1 MSKITDEKRAQRA
14 ARVIA
19 SDLSL
24 YHEDEVV
31 AGIVN
36 DDLFERLSDEI
47 EKGREHYETRVCA
60 ELVEGQNYFEV
71 ALVDVLVQNKGHIK
85 SEIW

>member
-1 MSKITDEKRAQRA
+1 MSKITDKGRAQRA

-24 YHEDEVV
+24 YHEDDVV
-31 AGIVN
+31 AGIVQ
-36 DDLFERLSDEI
+36 DDLFERLADEI
-47 EKGREHYETRVCA
+47 DKGREHYRSRVAA
-60 ELVEGQNYFEV
+60 ELVDNENYYEI
-71 ALVDVLVQNKGHIK
+71 ALVDVLIQNKGHIK

>member
-1 MSKITDEKRAQRA
+1 MSRITDRGRARRA

-24 YHEDEVV
+24 YHEDDVV
-31 AGIVN
+31 TGLVE
-36 DDLFERLSDEI
+36 DDLFERLADEI
-47 EKGREHYETRVCA
+47 EKGREHYESRVA
-60 ELVEGQNYFEV
+60 AKIVEKENLYDL
-71 ALVDVLVQNKGHIK
+71 ALVDVLIQNKGHIK

>member
-1 MSKITDEKRAQRA
+1 MSKITDDKRAQRA

-24 YHEDEVV
+24 YHEDDVV

-36 DDLFERLSDEI
+36 DDLFERLADEI
-47 EKGREHYETRVCA
+47 EKGREHYESRVSA
-60 ELVEGQNYFEV
+60 ELVEGHNFYEL
-71 ALVDVLVQNKGHIK
+71 ALVDVLIQNKGHIK

>member
-1 MSKITDEKRAQRA
+1 MSKITDDKRAQRA

-36 DDLFERLSDEI
+36 DDLFERLGDEI
-47 EKGREHYETRVCA
+47 EKGREHYESRVA
-60 ELVEGQNYFEV
+60 DELVERENFYEI
-71 ALVDVLVQNKGHIK
+71 ALVNVLIQNKGHVK

>member
-1 MSKITDEKRAQRA
+1 LSRITDRGRARRA

-24 YHEDEVV
+24 YHEDDVV
-31 AGIVN
+31 TGLVE
-36 DDLFERLSDEI
+36 DDLFERLADEI
-47 EKGREHYETRVCA
+47 EKGREHYESRVA
-60 ELVEGQNYFEV
+60 AKIVEKENLYDL
-71 ALVDVLVQNKGHIK
+71 ALVDVLIQGKGHVK

>member
-1 MSKITDEKRAQRA
+1 MSRITDRGRARRA

-24 YHEDEVV
+24 YHEDDVV
-31 AGIVN
+31 TGLVE
-36 DDLFERLSDEI
+36 DDLFERLADEI
-47 EKGREHYETRVCA
+47 EKGREHYESRVA
-60 ELVEGQNYFEV
+60 AKIVEKENLYDL
-71 ALVDVLVQNKGHIK
+71 ALVDVLIQGKGHVK